1 MAVEQPDFIH
11 QLEPKNPDGK
21 DPIAEGDNHIRNLKQ
36 CLQNT
41 FPAIEGPVTSTHEE
55 LSELSGLARLPDAPQ
70 ANGSML
76 YSKDGKWIETT
87 DISINDS
94 TGVVTLTTPSVVMTG
109 DLSVGGA
116 LDVASFTV
124 NGQPVFTFGDGLEL
138 VGTEVRMSGSYS
150 QTFTAGNVIALSD
163 ERAKESIET
172 APADVIGAIR
182 GTEWVWKES
191 GKKGSGVIAQE
202 LEAAGLDHL
211 VHESDDGVKG
221 VNYDGLF
228 AYVIEELKSLR
239 AAYERDCK

>member
-41 FPAIEGPVTSTHEE
+41 FPAIEGAVTSTHEE

-87 DISINDS
+87 AVYIDDS
-94 TGVVTLTTPSVVMTG
+94 TGTVTFYG
-109 DLSVGGA
+109 K
-116 LDVASFTV
+116 LDVGELTV
-124 NGQPVFTFGDGLEL
+124 SGQPIFTFGDGLEL
-138 VGTEVRMSGSYS
+138 DGTEVRMSGNYS
-150 QTFTAGNVIALSD
+150 QTFTASNVIALSD

>member
-1 MAVEQPDFIH
+1 MAVEQPTYIH
-11 QLEPKNPDGK
+11 QLEPKFPDGK

-41 FPAIEGPVTSTHEE
+41 FPAIEGEVTATHEE

-70 ANGSML
+70 VSGSMI
-76 YSKDGKWIETT
+76 YSKDGKWVETT
-87 DISINDS
+87 DISIDDN
-94 TGVVTLTTPSVVMTG
+94 TGVVTLTTPSVVMSG
-109 DLSVGGA
+109 DLTVGGA
-116 LDVASFTV
+116 LNVGSFTV
-124 NGQPVFTFGDGLEL
+124 QGQPLFTFGDGLEL
-138 VGTEVRMSGSYS
+138 DGTEVRMSGNYS
-150 QTFTAGNVIALSD
+150 QTFTASNVIAMSD
-163 ERAKESIET
+163 ERLKESIET

-211 VHESDDGVKG
+211 VHEDDDGIKG
-221 VNYDGLF
+221 VNYDGLL
-228 AYVIEELKSLR
+228 AYVIEELKALR

>member
-1 MAVEQPDFIH
+1 MPVEQPDYIH
-11 QLEPKNPDGK
+11 ELDPNNPDGA

-41 FPAIEGPVTSTHEE
+41 FPEVKGKVTSTHKE

-70 ANGSML
+70 SNGSMI
-76 YSKDGKWIETT
+76 YSKGGKWIETT

-94 TGVVTLTTPSVVMTG
+94 SGVVTLTTPQVNMSG
-109 DLSVGGA
+109 NLSVAGD

-124 NGQPVFTFGDGLEL
+124 NGAPVFTFGDGLEL
-138 VGTEVRMSGSYS
+138 NGTEVKMSGSYS
-150 QTFTAGNVIALSD
+150 STFTAGNVIALSD

-172 APADVIGAIR
+172 APSDVIGAIR

-202 LEAAGLDHL
+202 LEAAGLEHL
-211 VHESDDGVKG
+211 VHENAEGVKG
-221 VNYDGLF
+221 VNYDGLL
-228 AYVIEELKSLR
+228 AYVIEELKALR

>member
-1 MAVEQPDFIH
+1 MAVEQPDYIH
-11 QLEPKNPDGK
+11 QLEPNFPDGK

-36 CLQNT
+36 CLQNS

-70 ANGSML
+70 TDGSMI
-76 YSKDGKWIETT
+76 YSKDGKWVETT
-87 DISINDS
+87 DISIDDN

-109 DLSVGGA
+109 DLSVGGT
-116 LDVASFTV
+116 FTV
-124 NGQPVFTFGDGLEL
+124 NNAPLFTFGDGLEL
-138 VGTEVRMSGSYS
+138 DGTEVRMSGKYS
-150 QTFTAGNVIALSD
+150 QTFTAGNVIAMSD
-163 ERAKESIET
+163 ERLKESIET

-182 GTEWVWKES
+182 GTEWVWKDS

-211 VHESDDGVKG
+211 VHEDDEGMKG
-221 VNYDGLF
+221 VNYDGLL
-228 AYVIEELKSLR
+228 AYVIEELKALR